1 MNIQNPEVKRN
12 LILRLH
18 RITGQLHGIEN
29 MLESERDCREIMQQ
43 LSAVHAAVQ
52 GTSRVFLQ
60 EYATSCL
67 TELDATHSGESREVL
82 GVKREKVIRE
92 MIGLLDKTP

>member
-43 LSAVHAAVQ
+43 FSAVHSSVESA
-52 GTSRVFLQ
+52 SRIFLQ

-67 TELDATHSGESREVL
+67 SNFYSDSSKISGEDL
-82 GVKREKVIRE
+82 NQKQEKLIQE
-92 MIGLLDKTP
+92 MITMLEKTP